1 MKFKTR
7 DVQSGFL
14 VCLLGFGV
22 TWSLACEPGAAPA
35 GHSEGGL
42 TLADL
47 KASERSVFSQFGEDG
62 VIEKIFEVIE
72 PGPKFCV
79 EFGAHDGVNNS
90 NMRNLVVNH
99 GWSSFQIEG
108 DPQRAAKLAA
118 NYADFPKVKT
128 LQGWVWPGNIEILFE
143 ENGVPEDLDLLVI
156 DIDSNDYYVWR
167 AIHNFRPKVVIIE
180 MNFVFPPPQLM
191 VVDYHPM
198 NYWDRTHYNGASI
211 QSLYNLGKK
220 KGYELVYQLSA
231 GPNIVFVDKKYF
243 DRFDI
248 PNNSPSEIYVK
259 YPDAFMNRIEHRWGR
274 DGVPW
279 PKGKEKLTWEKL
291 EIEKKYIYDR

>member
-79 EFGAHDGVNNS
+79 EFGAHDGVT
-90 NMRNLVVNH
+90 
-99 GWSSFQIEG
+99 WSWPLSG
-108 DPQRAAKLAA
+108 
-118 NYADFPKVKT
+118 FP
-128 LQGWVWPGNIEILFE
+128 
-143 ENGVPEDLDLLVI
+143 DLWC
-156 DIDSNDYYVWR
+156 WR
-167 AIHNFRPKVVIIE
+167 LTGRI
-180 MNFVFPPPQLM
+180 
-191 VVDYHPM
+191 
-198 NYWDRTHYNGASI
+198 WWGGRTCCI
-211 QSLYNLGKK
+211 
-220 KGYELVYQLSA
+220 
-231 GPNIVFVDKKYF
+231 
-243 DRFDI
+243 
-248 PNNSPSEIYVK
+248 
-259 YPDAFMNRIEHRWGR
+259 
-274 DGVPW
+274 
-279 PKGKEKLTWEKL
+279 
-291 EIEKKYIYDR
+291 